1 MENMKL
7 ITKISIASLLILFAF
22 SCVQDDDYAVPQSI
36 GLEENQKL
44 VELLA
49 EIESG
54 SADLM
59 TISEV
64 KNLFVNGEVNEIE
77 SNLVVRGFVSSS
89 DYTGNFYKEF
99 YMQDEIENPSA
110 GIKIS
115 INQVDSYNQFNV
127 GREVYIKLQ
136 GLSIGETNSGDG
148 VIAIG
153 GGGNAAGDEVSE
165 ISENRASDCILRS
178 SNSFSLVPLA
188 LNLSDINDSH
198 IGLYVSGLS
207 AQFSAGLDGLTYV
220 DPDEDYDTQRDL
232 ESCVDSGTLKL
243 ETSAFS
249 NFNDSMLPTD
259 GSGTISG
266 IITRDY
272 FGDNRVMML
281 NTKDDVSFDSSRCDP
296 LFADD
301 FSSNNLNN
309 WMVVNVNG
317 EQEWEITPYG
327 NPAPS
332 AKISGYSGGSN
343 ANEDWLITNSIDVSS
358 LSTVTLN
365 FQSVVRYNGPSLEVY
380 ASSDYSGGDPTTDG
394 NWTELSVILD
404 TDNSSWSS
412 WTDSGNVDLSSYAGG
427 NLYIAFKYVSTSSA
441 SATYEIDNV
450 LLTGE

>member
-1 MENMKL
+1 MKL
-7 ITKISIASLLILFAF
+7 INKISIVSFITLFTF
-22 SCVQDDDYAVPQSI
+22 SCVQDDDYSVPQSI
-36 GLEENQKL
+36 GQEENQKL
-44 VELLA
+44 VELLNQ
-49 EIESG
+49 IENG

-77 SNLVVRGFVSSS
+77 SNLVVKGYVSSS
-89 DYTGNFYKEF
+89 DFSGNFYKEF
-99 YMQDEIENPSA
+99 YMQDEIENPTA
-110 GIKIS
+110 GIKVA

-153 GGGNAAGDEVSE
+153 GGGNAAGDEISE
-165 ISENRASDCILRS
+165 ISENRASDCIFRS
-178 SNSFSLVPLA
+178 SNSFSLTPLA
-188 LNLSDINDSH
+188 LNLSEINDSH
-198 IGLYVSGLS
+198 IGLYVSALS
-207 AQFSAGLDGLTYV
+207 AQFSPGLDGLTYV

-259 GSGTISG
+259 GSGTIAG

-281 NTKDDVSFDSSRCDP
+281 NTKDDVNFDSSRCDP

-301 FSSNNLNN
+301 FSSNNLDN
-309 WMVVNVNG
+309 WTVFNVTG

-332 AKISGYSGGSN
+332 AKISGFSGGSN
-343 ANEDWLITNSIDVSS
+343 VNEDWLITSTINLSS

-365 FQSVVRYNGPSLEVY
+365 FQSVVRYNGPELEVY
-380 ASSDYSGGDPTTDG
+380 ASSDYSGGDPSSDG

-412 WTDSGNVDLSSYAGG
+412 WTDSGNIDLSSYAGG
-427 NLYIAFKYVSTSSA
+427 NLYIAFKYVSTGSA

>member
-110 GIKIS
+110 GIKVS

-281 NTKDDVSFDSSRCDP
+281 NTKDDVNFDSSRCDP

-343 ANEDWLITNSIDVSS
+343 ANEDWLITNLIDVSS

-404 TDNSSWSS
+404 TDSSSWSS

-427 NLYIAFKYVSTSSA
+427 NLYIAFKYISTSSA

>member
-1 MENMKL
+1 MKL
-7 ITKISIASLLILFAF
+7 INKISIASLIILFAF
-22 SCVQDDDYAVPQSI
+22 SCVQDDDYSVPQSI
-36 GLEENQKL
+36 GQEENQKL
-44 VELLA
+44 VQLLD
-49 EIESG
+49 EIEDG

-77 SNLVVRGFVSSS
+77 SNLVVRGYISSS
-89 DYTGNFYKEF
+89 DFSGNFYKEF
-99 YMQDEIENPSA
+99 YMQDEIENPTA
-110 GIKIS
+110 GIKVS
-115 INQVDSYNQFNV
+115 INQVDSYNQFNP

-153 GGGNAAGDEVSE
+153 GGGNVAGDEISE

-188 LNLSDINDSH
+188 LNLSEINDSH
-198 IGLYVSGLS
+198 IGLYVSALS

-232 ESCVDSGTLKL
+232 ESCIDSGTLKL

-249 NFNDSMLPTD
+249 NFNDSMLPTE
-259 GSGTISG
+259 GSGTITG

-281 NTKDDVSFDSSRCDP
+281 NTKDDVNFDSSRCDP

-309 WMVVNVNG
+309 WTVISVAG
-317 EQEWEITPYG
+317 EQQWEITPYG

-332 AKISGYSGGSN
+332 AKISGFSGGSN
-343 ANEDWLITNSIDVSS
+343 ANEDWLITSTIDLST

-380 ASSDYSGGDPTTDG
+380 ASSDYSGGDPTSDG
-394 NWTELSVILD
+394 NWIELSVTLD
-404 TDNSSWSS
+404 TDSSSWSS
-412 WTDSGNVDLSSYAGG
+412 WTDSGNIDLSSYAGG
-427 NLYIAFKYVSTSSA
+427 NVYIAFKYVSTSSA

>member
-1 MENMKL
+1 MKL
-7 ITKISIASLLILFAF
+7 INKISILAFITLFVY
-22 SCVQDDDYAVPQSI
+22 SCVQDDDYSVPQSV

-44 VELLA
+44 VQLLS
-49 EIESG
+49 EIENG

-59 TISEV
+59 SISEV

-77 SNLVVRGFVSSS
+77 SNLVVKGYVSSS

-99 YMQDEIENPSA
+99 YMQDDIENPTA
-110 GIKIS
+110 GIKVS

-136 GLSIGETNSGDG
+136 GLYVGETNSGDG

-153 GGGNAAGDEVSE
+153 GGGNAAGDEISE

-178 SNSFSLVPLA
+178 SNSFMLVPLA

-198 IGLYVSGLS
+198 IGVYVSALS

-249 NFNDSMLPTD
+249 NFNDSMLPTES
-259 GSGTISG
+259 SGTITG

-281 NTKDDVSFDSSRCDP
+281 NTKDDVNFDSSRCDP

-309 WMVVNVNG
+309 WTVFSVTG

-332 AKISGYSGGSN
+332 AKMSGYSGGN
-343 ANEDWLITNSIDVSS
+343 NVNEDWLITNTIDLSS
-358 LSTVTLN
+358 LSTATLN
-365 FQSVVRYNGPSLEVY
+365 FQSVVRYNGPILEVY
-380 ASSDYSGGDPTTDG
+380 ASSDYSAGDPSTDG
-394 NWTELSVILD
+394 NWNELSVTLD
-404 TDNSSWSS
+404 TDSSSWSS
-412 WTDSGNVDLSSYAGG
+412 WTDSGNIDLSSYTGG
-427 NLYIAFKYVSTSSA
+427 NVYIAFKYVSTSSG

-450 LLTGE
+450 LVVGE

>member
-1 MENMKL
+1 MKL
-7 ITKISIASLLILFAF
+7 FNKISLLAFISIFSL
-22 SCVQDDDYAVPQSI
+22 SCVEDDDYSVPQSI
-36 GLEENQKL
+36 GLEENQNL
-44 VELLA
+44 TQLLS

-64 KNLFVNGEVNEIE
+64 KNLFVNGEVNQIE
-77 SNLVVRGFVSSS
+77 SNLVVKGYVSSS

-99 YMQDEIENPSA
+99 YMQDEIENATA
-110 GIKIS
+110 GIKVS

-136 GLSIGETNSGDG
+136 GLTIGETNSGDG
-148 VIAIG
+148 VITIG
-153 GGGNAAGDEVSE
+153 GSGNLAGDEVSE
-165 ISENRASDCILRS
+165 ISENRASNCILRS
-178 SNSFSLVPLA
+178 SNSYSLVPLA

-198 IGLYVSGLS
+198 IGLYVSALS

-249 NFNDSMLPTD
+249 NFNDSMLPTES
-259 GSGTISG
+259 SGTITG

-281 NTKDDVSFDSSRCDP
+281 NTKEDVNFDSSRCDP

-309 WMVVNVNG
+309 WTVVSVSG
-317 EQEWEITPYG
+317 DQEWGITPYG

-332 AKISGYSGGSN
+332 AKMSGYSGGN
-343 ANEDWLITNSIDVSS
+343 NVNEDWLITNTIDLSS
-358 LSTVTLN
+358 LSTATLN
-365 FQSVVRYNGPSLEVY
+365 FQSVVRYSGPSLEVY
-380 ASSDYSGGDPTTDG
+380 ASSDYSGGDPSTDG
-394 NWTELSVILD
+394 NWAELSVILD
-404 TDNSSWSS
+404 TDDSSWSS
-412 WTDSGNVDLSSYAGG
+412 WTDSGNVDLSSYTGG
-427 NLYIAFKYVSTSSA
+427 NVYIAFKYISTSSG

-450 LLTGE
+450 LVAGE

>member
-1 MENMKL
+1 MKL
-7 ITKISIASLLILFAF
+7 FNKISLLAFISIFSL
-22 SCVQDDDYAVPQSI
+22 SCVEDDDYSVPQSI
-36 GLEENQKL
+36 GLEENQNL
-44 VELLA
+44 TQLLS

-77 SNLVVRGFVSSS
+77 SNLVVKGYVSSS
-89 DYTGNFYKEF
+89 DFTGNFYKEF
-99 YMQDEIENPSA
+99 YMQDEIENATA
-110 GIKIS
+110 GIKVS

-136 GLSIGETNSGDG
+136 GLTIGETNSGDG
-148 VIAIG
+148 VITIG
-153 GGGNAAGDEVSE
+153 GSGNLAGDEVSE
-165 ISENRASDCILRS
+165 ISENRASNCILRS
-178 SNSFSLVPLA
+178 SNSYSLVPLA

-198 IGLYVSGLS
+198 IGLYVSALS

-249 NFNDSMLPTD
+249 NFNDSMLPTES
-259 GSGTISG
+259 SGTITG

-281 NTKDDVSFDSSRCDP
+281 NTKEDVNFDSSRCDP

-309 WMVVNVNG
+309 WTVVSVSG
-317 EQEWEITPYG
+317 DQEWGITPYG

-332 AKISGYSGGSN
+332 AKMSGYSGGN
-343 ANEDWLITNSIDVSS
+343 NVNEDWLITNTIDLSS
-358 LSTVTLN
+358 LSTATLN
-365 FQSVVRYNGPSLEVY
+365 FQSVVRYSGPSLEVY
-380 ASSDYSGGDPTTDG
+380 ASSDYSGGDPSTDG
-394 NWTELSVILD
+394 NWAELSVILD
-404 TDNSSWSS
+404 TDDSSWSS
-412 WTDSGNVDLSSYAGG
+412 WTDSGNVDLSSYTGG
-427 NLYIAFKYVSTSSA
+427 NVYIAFKYISTSSG

-450 LLTGE
+450 LVAGE

>member
-1 MENMKL
+1 MKL

-110 GIKIS
+110 GIKVS

-281 NTKDDVSFDSSRCDP
+281 NTKDDVNFDSSRCDP

>member
-1 MENMKL
+1 MEL
-7 ITKISIASLLILFAF
+7 IKKISLIIFVSIFTFA
-22 SCVQDDDYAVPQSI
+22 CVQDDDYSVPQSI
-36 GLEENQKL
+36 GQEENQKL
-44 VELLA
+44 VQLLN
-49 EIESG
+49 EIENG

-59 TISEV
+59 TISDV
-64 KNLFVNGEVNEIE
+64 KNLFVGGEVNEIE
-77 SNLVVRGFVSSS
+77 SNLVVRGYVSSS
-89 DYTGNFYKEF
+89 DFSGNFYKEF
-99 YMQDEIENPSA
+99 YMQDEIENPTA
-110 GIKIS
+110 GIKVS

-153 GGGNAAGDEVSE
+153 GGGNAAGDEISE

-178 SNSFSLVPLA
+178 SNSFTLVPLA

-198 IGLYVSGLS
+198 IGLYISALS

-259 GSGTISG
+259 GSGTITG

-281 NTKDDVSFDSSRCDP
+281 NTKDDVNFDSSRCDP

-301 FSSNNLNN
+301 FSSNNLDN
-309 WMVVNVNG
+309 WTVVSVTG
-317 EQEWEITPYG
+317 EQQWEITPYG

-343 ANEDWLITNSIDVSS
+343 ANEDWLITSTIDLST

-380 ASSDYSGGDPTTDG
+380 ASSDYSGGDPTSDG
-394 NWTELSVILD
+394 NWTELSVTLD
-404 TDNSSWSS
+404 TDSSSWSS
-412 WTDSGNVDLSSYAGG
+412 WTDSGNIDLSSYAGG
-427 NLYIAFKYVSTSSA
+427 NVHIAFKYVSTSSA

>member
-1 MENMKL
+1 MKL
-7 ITKISIASLLILFAF
+7 INKISILAFITLFVY
-22 SCVQDDDYAVPQSI
+22 SCVQDDDYSVPQSV

-44 VELLA
+44 VQLLA
-49 EIESG
+49 EIEDG

-59 TISEV
+59 SISEV

-77 SNLVVRGFVSSS
+77 SNLVVKGYVSSS

-99 YMQDEIENPSA
+99 YMQDDIENPTA
-110 GIKIS
+110 GIKVS
-115 INQVDSYNQFNV
+115 INQVDSYNQFNI

-136 GLSIGETNSGDG
+136 GLYVGETNSGDG

-153 GGGNAAGDEVSE
+153 GGGNAAGDEISE

-178 SNSFSLVPLA
+178 SNSFMLVPLA

-198 IGLYVSGLS
+198 IGVYVSALN

-249 NFNDSMLPTD
+249 NFNDSMLPTES
-259 GSGTISG
+259 SGTITG

-281 NTKDDVSFDSSRCDP
+281 NTKDDVNFDSTRCDP

-309 WMVVNVNG
+309 WTVFSVTG

-332 AKISGYSGGSN
+332 AKMSGYSGGN
-343 ANEDWLITNSIDVSS
+343 NVNEDWLITNTIDLSS
-358 LSTVTLN
+358 LSTATLN
-365 FQSVVRYNGPSLEVY
+365 FQSVVRYNGPILEVY
-380 ASSDYSGGDPTTDG
+380 ASSDYSAGDPSTDG
-394 NWTELSVILD
+394 NWNELSVTLD
-404 TDNSSWSS
+404 TDSSSWSS
-412 WTDSGNVDLSSYAGG
+412 WTDSGNIDLSSYTGG
-427 NLYIAFKYVSTSSA
+427 NVYIAFKYVSTSSG

-450 LLTGE
+450 LVVGE